1 MFSVDVKHI
10 QNRCVVLKDY
20 SHYNYLV
27 QNSLAGAKINEGI
40 IKLSNL
46 VIGFVFDIWV
56 SKFPRLI
63 LNLPHS

>member
-27 QNSLAGAKINEGI
+27 QNPLADAKINEGI

-46 VIGFVFDIWV
+46 AIGFVFEIG
-56 SKFPRLI
+56 SPSFLG
-63 LNLPHS
+63 